1 MWKCGWIAWVGGLVK
16 GAVEGVVEDVGGYLV
31 VGPQGMYCILSVM
44 NMGDVKHIPYRS
56 IL

>member
-1 MWKCGWIAWVGGLVK
+1 MWKCGWIAWVGGLVE
-16 GAVEGVVEDVGGYLV
+16 GAVEGVVEDVVGYLV
-31 VGPQGMYCILSVM
+31 VVPQGMYCILSVM